1 MSAPSKAYKIQLVE
15 IQSKQSLTNSL
26 ESTSASVAVTKQ
38 MKPDSEMYQAATQV
52 NVLSPVIDI
61 FIEADVFHGDGKQY
75 SIKRNG
81 KFYIALS
88 GSEAVA

>member
-1 MSAPSKAYKIQLVE
+1 MVAMLKKIGGNTMSAPSKAYKIQLVK

-52 NVLSPVIDI
+52 NVLSPVICL
-61 FIEADVFHGDGKQY
+61 FHRG
-75 SIKRNG
+75 
-81 KFYIALS
+81 
-88 GSEAVA
+88 